1 MIYQQVVEASE
12 IHTCDKFMSNTN
24 YSLLLPINKYDQ
36 PDHRF
41 KQSLERICNE
51 LGEEAIGELM
61 DFASQSHQLQKNY
74 ARQGLNLVLAVLHE
88 ANYLDKHHRFDKDN
102 EWGYKSKV
110 LRKQA
115 QVMLERLG
123 FSRTNA
129 HKLVSTASWMVSTP
143 SGKDVLKW
151 FMSLTPSHLYELSR
165 MSDKAY
171 QAVKD
176 EVTYDG
182 WSFCNG
188 QKNIS
193 VRRLEQMRRLY
204 PKVEE
209 VNGSDAKS
217 FQPQDNSSLEKIQQV
232 CRESGLETCCESGQ
246 VIDVNAATNTQKLK
260 QLVSLAKS
268 IDWSAIEECSES
280 KEILASMPD
289 MLGLIRLRSCQQG
302 L

>member
-1 MIYQQVVEASE
+1 M
-12 IHTCDKFMSNTN
+12 
-24 YSLLLPINKYDQ
+24 
-36 PDHRF
+36 
-41 KQSLERICNE
+41 
-51 LGEEAIGELM
+51 
-61 DFASQSHQLQKNY
+61 
-74 ARQGLNLVLAVLHE
+74 LHE
-88 ANYLDKHHRFDKDN
+88 ADYLDRHHRFDQDN

-110 LRKQA
+110 LRKQV

-182 WSFCNG
+182 WSFCTG

-193 VRRLEQMRRLY
+193 VRRLEQIRRLY
-204 PKVEE
+204 PKAEE
-209 VNGSDAKS
+209 VNSSDAES
-217 FQPQDNSSLEKIQQV
+217 FQTQDNRSLDKLQKV
-232 CRESGLETCCESGQ
+232 CQEPGLETCCESGQ

-289 MLGLIRLRSCQQG
+289 MLGLIKLHSYQ
-302 L
+302 

>member
-1 MIYQQVVEASE
+1 
-12 IHTCDKFMSNTN
+12 MSNTN
-24 YSLLLPINKYDQ
+24 CTIFLPFNKYDQ

-41 KQSLERICNE
+41 QQSLERICNE
-51 LGEEAIGELM
+51 LGEDAIGKLM
-61 DFASQSHQLQKNY
+61 DFASQSQQLQKNY
-74 ARQGLNLVLAVLHE
+74 ARQGLNLALAVLHE
-88 ANYLDKHHRFDKDN
+88 ADYLDRHHRFDQDN

-143 SGKDVLKW
+143 FGKDVLKW

-171 QAVKD
+171 KAVKD

-182 WSFCNG
+182 WSFCTG

-193 VRRLEQMRRLY
+193 VRRLEQIRRLY

-209 VNGSDAKS
+209 VKGDDAEP
-217 FQPQDNSSLEKIQQV
+217 FQAGDNSSLTEVQQV
-232 CRESGLETCCESGQ
+232 RREPALENCSHSG
-246 VIDVNAATNTQKLK
+246 VVMDVSVATNIEKLR
-260 QLVSLAKS
+260 QLVILAKT
-268 IDWSAIEECSES
+268 IDWTAVRKSDMSQ
-280 KEILASMPD
+280 EILSSMPAT
-289 MLGLIRLRSCQQG
+289 LSLIF
-302 L
+302 